1 MSEKILELVDNIKQK
16 ITDKEYM
23 DMMDSLKELYDR
35 KIYEVTLMSLDID
48 KRYNKQLNIM
58 NTITIKNLKLEGE
71 FDIGDNVWIED
82 NIMKNTT
89 SMTNIRFDLN
99 RIDDDSDDDDCSNCA
114 SEVKIVYKKYTYIS
128 HKKIED

>member
-23 DMMDSLKELYDR
+23 DMMESLKELYDR

-48 KRYNKQLNIM
+48 KRYNKQLNIR

-82 NIMKNTT
+82 NIMKNTRT
-89 SMTNIRFDLN
+89 MTNIRFDLN
-99 RIDDDSDDDDCSNCA
+99 RKDDDSDDDDCSNC
-114 SEVKIVYKKYTYIS
+114 SSDVKVVYKKYTYIS

>member
-35 KIYEVTLMSLDID
+35 QIYEVTLMSLDIS
-48 KRYNKQLNIM
+48 KRYNRQLNIM

-71 FDIGDNVWIED
+71 FDIGDHVCIED
-82 NIMKNTT
+82 NIMKNN
-89 SMTNIRFDLN
+89 SSCTNIRFDLN

-114 SEVKIVYKKYTYIS
+114 SEVKVVYKNYTYIS
-128 HKKIED
+128 HKKIEN

>member
-35 KIYEVTLMSLDID
+35 QIYEVTLMSLDID
-48 KRYNKQLNIM
+48 KRYNRQLNIM

>member
-23 DMMDSLKELYDR
+23 DMMESLKELYDR

-48 KRYNKQLNIM
+48 KRYNKQLNIR

-82 NIMKNTT
+82 NIMKNTRT
-89 SMTNIRFDLN
+89 MTNIRFDLN
-99 RIDDDSDDDDCSNCA
+99 RKDDDSDDDDCSNC
-114 SEVKIVYKKYTYIS
+114 SSDVKVVYKKYTYIS
-128 HKKIED
+128 HKKIEV

>member
-1 MSEKILELVDNIKQK
+1 MSEKILELVDNIKLK

-23 DMMDSLKELYDR
+23 DMMESLKELYDR

-48 KRYNKQLNIM
+48 KRYNKQLNIR

-82 NIMKNTT
+82 NIMKNTRT
-89 SMTNIRFDLN
+89 MTNIRFDLN
-99 RIDDDSDDDDCSNCA
+99 RKDDDSDDDDCSNC
-114 SEVKIVYKKYTYIS
+114 SSDVKVVYKKYTYIS
-128 HKKIED
+128 HKKIEV

>member
-35 KIYEVTLMSLDID
+35 KIYEVTLMSLDIS
-48 KRYNKQLNIM
+48 KRYNRQLNIM

-82 NIMKNTT
+82 NIMKNTN

-114 SEVKIVYKKYTYIS
+114 AEVKVVYKKYTYIS

>member
-23 DMMDSLKELYDR
+23 DMMESLKELYDR

-48 KRYNKQLNIM
+48 KRYNKQLNIR

-82 NIMKNTT
+82 NIMKNTRT
-89 SMTNIRFDLN
+89 MTNIRFDLN
-99 RIDDDSDDDDCSNCA
+99 RKDDDSDDDCSNC
-114 SEVKIVYKKYTYIS
+114 SSDVKVVYKKYTYIS
-128 HKKIED
+128 HKKIEV

>member
-48 KRYNKQLNIM
+48 KRYNKQLNIR

-82 NIMKNTT
+82 NIMKNTRT
-89 SMTNIRFDLN
+89 MTNIRFDLN
-99 RIDDDSDDDDCSNCA
+99 RKDDDSDDDDCSNC
-114 SEVKIVYKKYTYIS
+114 SSDVKVVYKKYTYIS
-128 HKKIED
+128 HKKIEV